1 MSQHNPSSSGSF
13 ATLVTGAVIGAAGLA
28 FWLLN
33 EADRRRRLGQQ
44 RSILYAPRMQDGSE
58 VLNTHLKG
66 HSGNQQLEERVERL
80 NAEIARVRSQLEQ
93 LGSED

>member
-13 ATLVTGAVIGAAGLA
+13 ATLVTGAMIGAAGLA

-33 EADRRRRLGQQ
+33 EADRRRRLATTLNVVCPANAG
-44 RSILYAPRMQDGSE
+44 RFW
-58 VLNTHLKG
+58 VLNTHLNG
-66 HSGNQQLEERVERL
+66 HSGNQQLEERMERL